1 MPSLFT
7 LNKKRD
13 RCVFCWV
20 GFRGNRVIVSERN
33 IWKDTTMFDGN
44 QHRISMAHRFPD
56 FNHPLIHWSQDLV
69 MKSLMLNGHISIF
82 WPLTSPYAKKPQDLL
97 LVIKHRHLVQLL
109 RICYVD
115 RTYKTRR
122 KSKCIVYLYVY
133 TQLYKLKLFLWLM
146 FDCLSICL
154 FKFIHL
160 FILHTIWYVYR

>member
-20 GFRGNRVIVSERN
+20 GFSGNRVIVSERN
-33 IWKDTTMFDGN
+33 IKDTTMFDGN
-44 QHRISMAHRFPD
+44 QHRISMSRRFPD

-69 MKSLMLNGHISIF
+69 MKSLMLNGYISIF
-82 WPLTSPYAKKPQDLL
+82 WLLTSPYAKKPQDLL

-115 RTYKTRR
+115 RTYKNRR
-122 KSKCIVYLYVY
+122 KSRCIVYLYVY
-133 TQLYKLKLFLWLM
+133 TQLYKLKLFLWL
-146 FDCLSICL
+146 FNVWLSVYL
-154 FKFIHL
+154 FIHL
-160 FILHTIWYVYR
+160 FILYTIWYVYR